1 MSTSTAD
8 RDRVAVSSPRNGM
21 GVAALVIGVVSLVL
35 AILIVFF
42 PIAGL
47 LGIVAIILGAI
58 GMARASRGEADNRG
72 QALAGLITGLIALL
86 LAIALAVGIGGF
98 LTTHANDFRK
108 LGSCWNKADN
118 RADRRACVKIFG
130 RNVDD

>member
-1 MSTSTAD
+1 MSTTTAD
-8 RDRVAVSSPRNGM
+8 RIAVRSPRNGM
-21 GVAALVIGVVSLVL
+21 GVAALVVGVVALVL

-72 QALAGLITGLIALL
+72 QALAGLITGLLALL
-86 LAIALAVGIGGF
+86 IAIGLGIGIGGF
-98 LTTHANDFRK
+98 LTAHANDFRK
-108 LGSCWNKADN
+108 LGTCWNKADN
-118 RADRRACVKIFG
+118 RVERQACVRIFG
-130 RNVDD
+130 KNVDD